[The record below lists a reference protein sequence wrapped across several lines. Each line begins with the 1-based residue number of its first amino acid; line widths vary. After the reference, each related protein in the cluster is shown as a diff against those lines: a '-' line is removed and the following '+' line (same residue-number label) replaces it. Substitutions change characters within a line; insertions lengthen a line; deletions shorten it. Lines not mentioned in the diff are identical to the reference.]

1 MVRAHAHARTVALH
15 CTGRAHDA
23 GNCERTDGGVLIHS
37 HLSLPFFFSALF
49 FSVVV
54 DTPAQHEQRM
64 AASAVAAA
72 LPRTAAETVK
82 QLAARRAT
90 LIGLS
95 DSATIDLMRAGSRF
109 HRWSMRGVLAH
120 SEVVTV
126 FFSANAFWWCSPVGP
141 KREIA
146 GQSVPIAALTD
157 VFLSVDRIDT
167 RTHVRGQNCC

>member
-1 MVRAHAHARTVALH
+1 LT
-15 CTGRAHDA
+15 
-23 GNCERTDGGVLIHS
+23 S
-37 HLSLPFFFSALF
+37 FLSISFLSALF

-146 GQSVPIAALTD
+146 GQSVPIASLTD
-157 VFLSVDRIDT
+157 VFLSVDRIYT
-167 RTHVRGQNCC
+167 RTHVPGQNCC